1 MSSDFHT
8 FHIHSQFTQL
18 LAHIRRGQLE
28 PIVDLLSSPTVATQ
42 VLHLRDRNGRTAL
55 HHAADTLLPP
65 TPPSLSTTTTTAAK
79 TALDPRS
86 RTSHLFDIA
95 QLLIK
100 ANSALLEC
108 QDNEGNTPLHLA
120 VINGNLGLT
129 KLLLRSGGLPNGSG
143 GGGGRRHHHP
153 PAQIN
158 LVDYELHSAVHW
170 ATVCGEL
177 ECLAVVLDAGA
188 EMSTPDIYGAHPL
201 HYATQSFA
209 ELNWSVGR

>member
-28 PIVDLLSSPTVATQ
+28 PIIDLLSSPTVATQ

-65 TPPSLSTTTTTAAK
+65 TPPSLTAAPTAAK
-79 TALDPRS
+79 SSLDPKSRS
-86 RTSHLFDIA
+86 SHLFDIA

-100 ANSALLEC
+100 HNSALLEC

-129 KLLLRSGGLPNGSG
+129 KLLLRSGPNGSG
-143 GGGGRRHHHP
+143 RHP
-153 PAQIN
+153 SAQIN

-188 EMSTPDIYGAHPL
+188 EISTPDIYGAHPL

-209 ELNWSVGR
+209 ELNWSVGKS

>member
-8 FHIHSQFTQL
+8 FQIHSQFTQL

-28 PIVDLLSSPTVATQ
+28 PIIDLLSTPTLASQ

-55 HHAADTLLPP
+55 HQAADTLLPP
-65 TPPSLSTTTTTAAK
+65 TPPSNGAPATTTTTK
-79 TALDPRS
+79 LDPKSRS
-86 RTSHLFDIA
+86 SHLFDIA

-100 ANSALLEC
+100 HSKGALLEC

-129 KLLLRSGGLPNGSG
+129 KLMLRSQVSGS
-143 GGGGRRHHHP
+143 RDQHQHV
-153 PAQIN
+153 N

-188 EMSTPDIYGAHPL
+188 AISTPDIYGAHPL

-209 ELNWSVGR
+209 ELNW

>member
-28 PIVDLLSSPTVATQ
+28 PIIDLLSSPTVATQ

-65 TPPSLSTTTTTAAK
+65 TPPSLTTPTTAK
-79 TALDPRS
+79 TNLDPKS

-100 ANSALLEC
+100 HNSALLEC

-129 KLLLRSGGLPNGSG
+129 KLLLRSGPNGSG
-143 GGGGRRHHHP
+143 RHP
-153 PAQIN
+153 SPQIN

-188 EMSTPDIYGAHPL
+188 EISTPDIYGAHPL

-209 ELNWSVGR
+209 ELNWSVGKS